1 MLSSKSIPHI
11 SSILQSD
18 ILYRLVPN
26 SRSHPLHLHIV
37 NSLISLVKH
46 TKTYV
51 PLAPYIIPI
60 LTSTL
65 NASSRPKASTLKP
78 LDLDV
83 HIRVPQQYV
92 RTRVLS
98 EGLTEEAVFLLAEW
112 LATPSVH
119 GSISFPEIIVPIVV
133 QLRKS
138 VKSSNL
144 GPGKE
149 PTMVKQLLDRID
161 ESGKWVE
168 LKRKTVS
175 FAPGRLGE
183 VKDWETSFTSK
194 VDESPL
200 GKYLK
205 VQRKTREKRRELL
218 EKVQYLFILLLAGTD
233 GVFRQG
239 KVEMRYWTR
248 RTVTRPSFRPVRTTT
263 RSNLLSASDISDYI
277 FFGATVA
284 AWGITKSR
292 RIALCNIK

>member
-1 MLSSKSIPHI
+1 
-11 SSILQSD
+11 
-18 ILYRLVPN
+18 
-26 SRSHPLHLHIV
+26 
-37 NSLISLVKH
+37 
-46 TKTYV
+46 
-51 PLAPYIIPI
+51 
-60 LTSTL
+60 
-65 NASSRPKASTLKP
+65 
-78 LDLDV
+78 
-83 HIRVPQQYV
+83 
-92 RTRVLS
+92 VLS

-168 LKRKTVS
+168 LKRKSVS
-175 FAPGRLGE
+175 FAPGRLGD
-183 VKDWETSFTSK
+183 VKDWETVFSSK

-218 EKVQYLFILLLAGTD
+218 EKVRYFLVFFLTVAN
-233 GVFRQG
+233 GVFRHD
-239 KVEMRYWTR
+239 KARMRYWR
-248 RTVTRPSFRPVRTTT
+248 RTVNNRCFLPARNICSIYCLYPISTTVFL
-263 RSNLLSASDISDYI
+263 RCKRDGYRE
-277 FFGATVA
+277 V
-284 AWGITKSR
+284 
-292 RIALCNIK
+292 